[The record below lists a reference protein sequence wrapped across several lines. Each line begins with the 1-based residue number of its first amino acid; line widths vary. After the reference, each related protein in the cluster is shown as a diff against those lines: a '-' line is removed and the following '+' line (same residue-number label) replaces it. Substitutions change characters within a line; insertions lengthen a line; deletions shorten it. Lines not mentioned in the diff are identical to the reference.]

1 MNKINKFT
9 LQGTL
14 IWGVCAIFF
23 LYEFLLRTVIG
34 TFQHPIMYDLDIS
47 FVQFSLLSSTA
58 YGLIYGAMQIPVG
71 IIVDRVGLKK
81 SLLIGAG
88 VCSLSMLLFAYAQNY
103 HLAFLFRIMTG
114 FGSSFGFICLL
125 VSVYEWLPTKN
136 IALLIGVSQFIGTM
150 GPMLA
155 AGPMEKIAGEVSLS
169 WRNIFVFLALF
180 GIVLEVLIFFF
191 VKNNSE
197 KSKKII
203 ILKRA
208 GSIKKAIT
216 NLFKKSQPWIIGLF
230 SALVYSSIEYL
241 SENEGKSYLML
252 KGLLPLSAS
261 YMITFAWIGYAIGC
275 PLMGIISDYIRL
287 RKPLFIAA
295 AVIYTISLSVLM
307 LTRNIYALS
316 FSFFLLGVGASGQS
330 IGFATIVENFKK
342 TYLALALS
350 LNNSLITLLTAINAP
365 ILGLIIDSRKQST
378 TLTLDDYTYM
388 FTILIIIACASL
400 FIAVFLVKETN
411 CKSAV
416 ELTVLDRK
424 ATL

>member
-1 MNKINKFT
+1 
-9 LQGTL
+9 
-14 IWGVCAIFF
+14 
-23 LYEFLLRTVIG
+23 
-34 TFQHPIMYDLDIS
+34 
-47 FVQFSLLSSTA
+47 
-58 YGLIYGAMQIPVG
+58 
-71 IIVDRVGLKK
+71 
-81 SLLIGAG
+81 
-88 VCSLSMLLFAYAQNY
+88 
-103 HLAFLFRIMTG
+103 
-114 FGSSFGFICLL
+114 
-125 VSVYEWLPTKN
+125 
-136 IALLIGVSQFIGTM
+136 
-150 GPMLA
+150 
-155 AGPMEKIAGEVSLS
+155 
-169 WRNIFVFLALF
+169 
-180 GIVLEVLIFFF
+180 
-191 VKNNSE
+191 
-197 KSKKII
+197 
-203 ILKRA
+203 
-208 GSIKKAIT
+208 
-216 NLFKKSQPWIIGLF
+216 
-230 SALVYSSIEYL
+230 
-241 SENEGKSYLML
+241 
-252 KGLLPLSAS
+252 
-261 YMITFAWIGYAIGC
+261 
-275 PLMGIISDYIRL
+275 MGIISDYIRL